1 MLRELS
7 ISNFAII
14 DRLSVSFGEGLN
26 VISGETGAG
35 KSILIGAISLLLGD
49 RAYADMIR
57 SDEDAAVVE
66 AFFEVGCDDL
76 LGEKLQEMGFGGA
89 KEVVVRRIVS
99 RSGRNRAYINGGLA
113 NLAMLSSLSA
123 RLVNICGQHE
133 HQAIL
138 DSAGHVDI
146 LDAFGG
152 LGPLRSAYAA
162 RYGEFRERGRILG
175 ELEEKNRRR
184 AEREE
189 LLRFQRQEISAA
201 EPKPDED
208 RHLLDEKKVLSNIQK
223 LRDLGTG
230 AYEGLYGKG
239 GSVLGELRGVIASL
253 REIRKVDAAC
263 DLAPEEAEA
272 LFYQLEEIAFALR
285 RYLDKLSADP
295 ERLEAVEERL
305 AVLGQLKRKYGP
317 SLEDVLRCR
326 KEMEEDLEGI
336 ASADETIGGL
346 RREIAGLQDRLLAQA
361 ADLSRERKKAAKALK
376 KAMEREI
383 AQLNMAA
390 ARFEAFFPDP
400 ALGPE
405 GVPVLGDKGIDAPE
419 FLLSANTGEA
429 LKPMSRIASG
439 GELSRIILAVKK
451 VLARTGSVGTVV
463 FDEVDS
469 GIGGSTAEVVGRKL
483 KDVAKHHQVLCI
495 THLPQI
501 ACYGD
506 LHYRVSKAV
515 KDGRTATQVERLS
528 DDARLEEI
536 ARMLGGI
543 EVTEATRRHAREML
557 AKAQEAETT
566 EDRLGT
572 TC

>member
-14 DRLSVSFGEGLN
+14 DSLSVSFGEGLN

-66 AFFEVGCDDL
+66 ALFEVGSDGL
-76 LGEKLQEMGFGGA
+76 LGEKLREMGFSGA

-99 RSGRNRAYINGGLA
+99 RSGKNRAYINGGLA
-113 NLAMLSSLSA
+113 NLAMLSSLSG

-138 DSAGHVDI
+138 DAAGHVDI
-146 LDAFGG
+146 LDAFGD
-152 LGPLRSAYAA
+152 LGTLRSAYAA
-162 RYGEFRERGRILG
+162 LYGEFQERKRIVD

-201 EPKPDED
+201 EPAPDED
-208 RHLLDEKKVLSNIQK
+208 RRLLDEKKVLSNIQK
-223 LRDLGTG
+223 LRDLGTA

-239 GSVLGELRGVIASL
+239 GSVLEELRGVIASL
-253 REIRKVDAAC
+253 REIKKVDAAC
-263 DLAPEEAEA
+263 DLAPEEADG
-272 LFYQLEEIAFALR
+272 LFFQLEEIAFALR
-285 RYLDKLSADP
+285 RYLENLSVDP

-305 AVLGQLKRKYGP
+305 AALGQLKRKYGP
-317 SLEDVLRCR
+317 SLEDVLRR
-326 KEMEEDLEGI
+326 LKEMEEELERI
-336 ASADETIGGL
+336 SSAEETVDGL
-346 RREIAGLQDRLLAQA
+346 RREISELQERLLEKAGE
-361 ADLSRERKKAAKALK
+361 LSRERRKTARALK
-376 KAMEREI
+376 KAMEKEI
-383 AQLNMAA
+383 ASLNMAA
-390 ARFEAFFPDP
+390 AKFEVFFPEP
-400 ALGPE
+400 ALTPE
-405 GVPVLGDKGIDAPE
+405 GAPVLRDKGIDEPE
-419 FLLSANTGEA
+419 FLLSANVGEEM
-429 LKPMSRIASG
+429 KPMSRIASG

-515 KDGRTATQVERLS
+515 KDGRTATQVDRLS
-528 DDARLEEI
+528 DGARLEEI

-557 AKAQEAETT
+557 AKA
-566 EDRLGT
+566 R
-572 TC
+572 